1 MTWITI
7 WFIVYLFEIFMW
19 AYIVYLH
26 FEIKELEKQR
36 LKPKVKYPIE
46 TKVIIRTKKDIVRG

>member
-19 AYIVYLH
+19 AYIIYLH
-26 FEIKELEKQR
+26 FEDKINRE
-36 LKPKVKYPIE
+36 KVKFPAK
-46 TKVIIRTKKDIVRG
+46 TKVIVRTKKDIVRG